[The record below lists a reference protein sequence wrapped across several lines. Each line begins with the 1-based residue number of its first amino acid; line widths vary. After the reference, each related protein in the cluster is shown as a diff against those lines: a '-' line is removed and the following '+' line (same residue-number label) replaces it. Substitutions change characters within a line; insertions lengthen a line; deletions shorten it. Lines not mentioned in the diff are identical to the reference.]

1 MQLYLGQSRIGW
13 VSLPAIQEH
22 PWDVRASLVR
32 LVGVRCLTL
41 GHYKSAVCLS
51 SSGETK
57 CIGVLR
63 WVSVLPLLFCMSLC
77 LCEGPAANN
86 CLVVCIFSKKPD
98 MSSVGSILTSS
109 HASLTTFYG
118 LYGDRALLVKSK
130 TFPE

>member
-41 GHYKSAVCLS
+41 GHYNYLPYVFRRPVKLNAVD
-51 SSGETK
+51 G
-57 CIGVLR
+57 IGIDGFRLFFFF
-63 WVSVLPLLFCMSLC
+63 SFCMSLC

-86 CLVVCIFSKKPD
+86 CLLVCIFSKKPD
-98 MSSVGSILTSS
+98 MSSVGSILASSS
-109 HASLTTFYG
+109 HACSDYFLRPLRRSSATG
-118 LYGDRALLVKSK
+118 
-130 TFPE
+130 